1 MDPKIIEISEATKAY
16 ERDLAI
22 WEKNQVFD
30 YGSSF
35 DGLNDFTTLPSLLP
49 SLISDIGNFSLCI
62 FILLLTKIYK
72 LINTKLFILSCL
84 MMLSPFIFN
93 TDSLISWQYFPDQS
107 KYLVVAKFL
116 RETADFNLIKTLVDN
131 FEHQHAKVQL
141 AAFFYAYTPLISIET
156 FKSIGFLNRILF
168 VGTFIFFIQKKYLPL
183 YLKILIIFS
192 PSLIIYTSISLRD
205 GFILLLMI
213 WSLYF
218 FLKKSY
224 ISLIILSVFLYKLKA
239 QNFLICML
247 AFYIIAMLDNHYPKL
262 LLKSLKTLMIVG
274 ICAILFYAEQI
285 LKIADSARMGLYL
298 EHNGYYRSKTA
309 IISYENLVFDRNL
322 IIIFLNSILRFISSP
337 VQELKSMP
345 FVIFFIET
353 MILYIFMF
361 KAFYEGLKI
370 KEIKK
375 ITIIWISMFFISM
388 SMYSLFIFNHG
399 AITRYRIVLL
409 FFILIGYEM
418 HKYFHNNNLIKKV

>member
-22 WEKNQVFD
+22 WGKNKIFD
-30 YGSSF
+30 YGGS
-35 DGLNDFTTLPSLLP
+35 DGLIYDFTTLPSLLP

-62 FILLLTKIYK
+62 FILLLTRIYK
-72 LINTKLFILSCL
+72 LINTKLFILSCI

-107 KYLVVAKFL
+107 KYLGVAKFL

-131 FEHQHAKVQL
+131 FEHHAKVQL
-141 AAFFYAYTPLISIET
+141 MAFFYAYTPLISIET
-156 FKSIGFLNRILF
+156 FKSIGFFNRILF

-224 ISLIILSVFLYKLKA
+224 IPLIILSVFLYKVKA

-262 LLKSLKTLMIVG
+262 LLKSLKTLMIIG
-274 ICAILFYAEQI
+274 ICVILFYAEQI

-309 IISYENLVFDRNL
+309 LISYENLVFDRNL

-345 FVIFFIET
+345 FVILFIET

-361 KAFYEGLKI
+361 KAFYEGLRI
-370 KEIKK
+370 KEINK

-418 HKYFHNNNLIKKV
+418 NKYFHNNNLIKKV